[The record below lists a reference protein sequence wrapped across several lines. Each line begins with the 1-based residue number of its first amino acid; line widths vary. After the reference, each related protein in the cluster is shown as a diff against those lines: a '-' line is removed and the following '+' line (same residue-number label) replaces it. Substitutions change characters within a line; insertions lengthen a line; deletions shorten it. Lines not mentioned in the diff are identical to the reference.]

1 MFLED
6 ATIPGPTRM
15 RHTVSFDCSMRSGLI
30 RYERNSREGYLSLVQ
45 GYHDCLRWLHILAQ
59 VPYLLSVAQAC
70 QGGLI

>member
-1 MFLED
+1 MCLED

-45 GYHDCLRWLHILAQ
+45 GYHDCLRWLHNLAQ
-59 VPYLLSVAQAC
+59 VSYC
-70 QGGLI
+70 QWPKLAKAD